1 MSSYKDSQREEW
13 FPKRLE
19 VKVINNDFEEA
30 FRRFKSMVQN
40 DGILIQYKM
49 RQTYEKPS
57 EKKRRKR
64 REAEE
69 RRLLAASREVQII
82 SGEWERKQKK
92 RETKRLQKMEQRRK
106 QNSSVEG

>member
-1 MSSYKDSQREEW
+1 MSSYKDSQREDW
-13 FPKRLE
+13 YPKRLE

-69 RRLLAASREVQII
+69 RRFLAASREAQIL

-92 RETKRLQKMEQRRK
+92 RDVKRQQKMEMRK
-106 QNSSVEG
+106 KQDTSTGG